1 MKSTGYKF
9 ASIVFLLVFLSS
21 ASIALMAEEV
31 RFGVQAPRGAL
42 HTLKRWDN
50 TRKYLEKQTGF
61 KIKLVPLKPSVSIDA
76 AKNNKV
82 DILLLNPVVS
92 AAIIENYKFKPVL
105 TMSLKSG
112 PQFGGVIIAHKD
124 SGIKTAAD
132 LKGKNVMAYK
142 FRSSA
147 AAYVFQVKHLKDKG
161 IDAHKDFKSFRQ
173 AKKQDD
179 IVLAVKNKLVDAGFV
194 KTGLLEG
201 MAKEGRINMDD
212 FVVIDKANDDYLYVH
227 STKLYPSWTLTHKS
241 DMEQTQVEKIKQALK
256 KLDANHVASKSGKYT
271 GFVDAISLSD
281 LNETLKALKLAPFD
295 K

>member
-9 ASIVFLLVFLSS
+9 TSIVFLLFLLSS
-21 ASIALMAEEV
+21 APMALMADEV
-31 RFGVQAPRGAL
+31 RLGVQAPRGAL

-50 TRKYLEKQTGF
+50 TRKYLESQTGI
-61 KIKLVPLKPSVSIDA
+61 KVKLVPLKPSVSVNA
-76 AKNNKV
+76 VKNNQV
-82 DILLLNPVVS
+82 DMLLLNPVLT
-92 AAIIENYKFKPVL
+92 AAIIENYKYKPVL
-105 TMSLKSG
+105 TLSLKSG
-112 PQFGGVIIAHKD
+112 PKFGGVIFAHKD

-147 AAYVFQVKHLKDKG
+147 AGYVFQVKHMQDKG
-161 IDAHKDFKSFRQ
+161 IDSHKDFKSFRQ

-179 IVLAVKNKLVDAGFV
+179 IVFAVKNKLVDAGFV

-201 MAKEGRINMDD
+201 MAKEGRININD
-212 FVVIDKANDDYLYVH
+212 FIIVDKVDDDYLYLH
-227 STKLYPSWTLTHKS
+227 STKLYPAWTVSHKP
-241 DMEQTQVEKIKQALK
+241 DMQQAQVDKIKQALK
-256 KLDANHVASKSGKYT
+256 KLDATHVASKSGKYS

-281 LNETLKALKLAPFD
+281 LNETLKALKLPPFD